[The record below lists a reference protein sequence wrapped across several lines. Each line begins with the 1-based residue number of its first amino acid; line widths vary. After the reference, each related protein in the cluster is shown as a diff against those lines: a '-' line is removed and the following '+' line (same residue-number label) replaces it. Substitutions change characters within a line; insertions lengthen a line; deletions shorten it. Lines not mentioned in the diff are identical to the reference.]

1 MNYHISSA
9 SPRVERKGMAALAF
23 SAILLLAL
31 GMPHSWAQEDQSIT
45 LNTTKSYYG
54 PGDTVYL
61 TGAVSGGT
69 PGQLVA
75 VQVKDLKGNLIL
87 IRTVQA
93 DQNGNF
99 GLSFK
104 IPAAE
109 TSGDLNITASAR
121 VSGFPITQSKIISTP
136 VPEFP
141 SAGPAFAAGI
151 ASIVAFFA
159 VMSGRAS
166 RTRLSK

>member
-1 MNYHISSA
+1 MKCHTSSA
-9 SPRVERKGMAALAF
+9 SRRAKRAASALVLSAVFVLATG
-23 SAILLLAL
+23 IQ
-31 GMPHSWAQEDQSIT
+31 HSWAQEDQSII

-54 PGDTVYL
+54 PGDVVDL
-61 TGAVSGGT
+61 SGAVTGGT

-75 VQVKDLKGNLIL
+75 IQIRDLKGDLIL

-93 DQNGNF
+93 DQNGDF

-104 IPAAE
+104 IPPTE

-121 VSGFPITQSKIISTP
+121 ISGFPITQSKIISTP

-141 SAGPAFAAGI
+141 SAGPALAAGI
-151 ASIVAFFA
+151 AGMTALFAFLW
-159 VMSGRAS
+159 GRMPRA
-166 RTRLSK
+166 RMGR

>member
-1 MNYHISSA
+1 VRAGWLSA
-9 SPRVERKGMAALAF
+9 LAMAAVFVLA
-23 SAILLLAL
+23 A
-31 GMPHSWAQEDQSIT
+31 GMPHCWAQADQSIT

-54 PGDTVYL
+54 PGDTVEL
-61 TGAVSGGT
+61 VGSVTGGA

-75 VQVKDLKGNLIL
+75 IQVRDLKGDLIL

-104 IPAAE
+104 IPPTE

-121 VSGFPITQSKIISTP
+121 VSGFPITQNKIVSTP

-141 SAGPAFAAGI
+141 SAGPALAAGV
-151 ASIVAFFA
+151 ASLVAFLALASRKFPRLGP
-159 VMSGRAS
+159 VGRA
-166 RTRLSK
+166 